1 MPLNTNIKKVLVIGS
16 GPIVIGQAA
25 EFDYAGT
32 QACLAL
38 KEEGLEV
45 VLVNS
50 NPATI
55 MTDST
60 IADHVYIEPLTLDY
74 LKMIIQK
81 EKPDSILSTLGGQT
95 GLTLSM
101 QLAKEGFLKKYE
113 SADGALYQYNR
124 KGECDRHFHLKCL
137 ACGKIIHLDCEL
149 MHSISDHI
157 AKDHSFAV
165 DISRTVIYG
174 CCANCQTAKS

>member
-1 MPLNTNIKKVLVIGS
+1 MSEKRYLTKPRKMI
-16 GPIVIGQAA
+16 
-25 EFDYAGT
+25 
-32 QACLAL
+32 
-38 KEEGLEV
+38 
-45 VLVNS
+45 
-50 NPATI
+50 
-55 MTDST
+55 
-60 IADHVYIEPLTLDY
+60 LTLF
-74 LKMIIQK
+74 
-81 EKPDSILSTLGGQT
+81 ESHPDAVFS
-95 GLTLSM
+95 
-101 QLAKEGFLKKYE
+101 AKEIIDNPEITVGEATVFRCLTHLSAKGFLKKYE